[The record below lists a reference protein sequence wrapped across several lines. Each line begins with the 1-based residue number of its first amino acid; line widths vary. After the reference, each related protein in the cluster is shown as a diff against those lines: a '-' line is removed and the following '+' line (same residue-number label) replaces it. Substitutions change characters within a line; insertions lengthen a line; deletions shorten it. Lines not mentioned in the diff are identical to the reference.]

1 MRRRPVLVFSIC
13 RAAETSLPALP
24 SGVAEIAA
32 RMRLLVEASDLAQVM
47 LDRRGQVISWNRG
60 AERLMGHRPGAIV
73 GRHVST
79 LRAVDEPENA
89 NRWLDAA
96 ARDGGRED
104 EGWWVRRDGSRVW
117 MSVITTPLRDG
128 SSELCGFLCIVRDA
142 SVRRHADLALQKTAE
157 GLEQLAATDPL
168 TGLKNRREF
177 DRMLRTIP
185 REPFAVLA
193 IDIDHFKAVNDDNG
207 HDAGD
212 VLLRTIATTLA
223 LLVRGWDVLARTG
236 GDEFA
241 ALLPGAG
248 REEAAK
254 VAERMRVAMHGM
266 PSRSARISVGWA
278 SAPAGAD
285 PQTVWTVADMHLY
298 RAKRSGRD
306 QVVGS
311 EFVVD
316 DTPRISGPSNTE
328 TLTELLAGGAVDA
341 VYQPIVGLGDGHVL
355 GYEALARPAHFSAT
369 DSVETLF
376 RMARQTERI
385 CDLDWIC
392 RKAAFRD
399 AGRLPDGAT
408 LFVNVSASALLD
420 PMHDVDQL
428 LLLLRW
434 GDWTAART
442 VLELGEHEPI
452 SDLRRLAAVL
462 ARYRAEGVRF
472 ALDDVG
478 EGHSTLELLAAA
490 EPEFIKVARS
500 LTMTASRD
508 ASRAAIEAALAFGRS
523 SGAVTIAEGVEN
535 QFAADQMQSM
545 GIELGQGFGL
555 AVPTAPDATADTVA
569 GWLARS
575 ALRPLRPRAPEAR
588 P

>member
-1 MRRRPVLVFSIC
+1 MNSSPV
-13 RAAETSLPALP
+13 T
-24 SGVAEIAA
+24 EIAE
-32 RMRLLVEASDLAQVM
+32 RMRLFFEASDLAQVM
-47 LDRRGQVISWNRG
+47 LDPRGQVLSWNRG
-60 AERLMGHRPGAIV
+60 AERLMGHRPEDIV

-79 LRAVDEPENA
+79 LRAVDEPDTA
-89 NRWLDAA
+89 NRWLDAV
-96 ARDGGRED
+96 AREGGRED
-104 EGWWVRRDGSRVW
+104 EGWWVRGDGSRVW
-117 MSVITTPLRDG
+117 MNVITTPLRN
-128 SSELCGFLCIVRDA
+128 ENHQLCGFLSIVRDA
-142 SVRRHADLALQKTAE
+142 SIRRHADLALQKTADD
-157 GLEQLAATDPL
+157 LEQLAATDSL

-193 IDIDHFKAVNDDNG
+193 IDVDHFKAVNDDNG

-212 VLLRTIATTLA
+212 VHLRSIATTLS
-223 LLVRGWDVLARTG
+223 LVVRGWDVLARIG

-241 ALLPGAG
+241 VLLPGAG
-248 REEAAK
+248 ADEAAK
-254 VAERMRVAMHGM
+254 VAERMRVAVYSV
-266 PSRSARISVGWA
+266 PSSPARISVGWA

-285 PQTVWTVADMHLY
+285 PQTVWTAADMSLY

-306 QVVGS
+306 QVVGG
-311 EFVVD
+311 EFAVD
-316 DTPRISGPSNTE
+316 ETSRISVPSNTE
-328 TLTELLAGGAVDA
+328 TLAEVLAGGPLDA

-355 GYEALARPAHFSAT
+355 GYEALARPADFGAT

-376 RMARQTERI
+376 RMARQTGRI
-385 CDLDWIC
+385 RDLDWIC

-408 LFVNVSASALLD
+408 LFVNVSASAFLD

-428 LLLLRW
+428 LMLLRW
-434 GDWTAART
+434 GRWTAART

-478 EGHSTLELLAAA
+478 EGHWTLELLAAA

-508 ASRAAIEAALAFGRS
+508 ASRAAIEAALAFGRA
-523 SGAVTIAEGVEN
+523 SGAITIAEGVEN
-535 QFAADQMQSM
+535 RFAADQMQAM

-555 AVPTAPDATADTVA
+555 AVPAAGSGPAAMTELAD
-569 GWLARS
+569 G
-575 ALRPLRPRAPEAR
+575 PHFEAQ
-588 P
+588 PA

>member
-1 MRRRPVLVFSIC
+1 M
-13 RAAETSLPALP
+13 AQ
-24 SGVAEIAA
+24 
-32 RMRLLVEASDLAQVM
+32 RMRLLFEASDLAQVM
-47 LDRRGQVISWNRG
+47 LDPRGQVISWNRG
-60 AERLMGHRPGAIV
+60 AERLMGHRPEDIV
-73 GRHVST
+73 GCHVST
-79 LRAVDEPENA
+79 LRTTGEPETA
-89 NRWLDAA
+89 NRWLDAV
-96 ARDGGRED
+96 ARDGGCED

-117 MSVITTPLRDG
+117 MNVITTPLRDEG
-128 SSELCGFLCIVRDA
+128 HELCGFLSIVRDA
-142 SVRRHADLALQKTAE
+142 SARRHADLALQKTAE
-157 GLEQLAATDPL
+157 SLEQLAATDPL

-177 DRMLRTIP
+177 DRVLRTIP
-185 REPFAVLA
+185 REPFALLA
-193 IDIDHFKAVNDDNG
+193 IDIDHFKAVNDGSG

-212 VLLRTIATTLA
+212 VLLRTIATTLS
-223 LLVRGWDVLARTG
+223 LLVRAWDVLARIG
-236 GDEFA
+236 GDEFGV
-241 ALLPGAG
+241 LLPGAG
-248 REEAAK
+248 AEEAAT
-254 VAERMRVAMHGM
+254 VAERMRVAMYSV
-266 PSRSARISVGWA
+266 PSSSARISVGWA

-285 PQTVWTVADMHLY
+285 PQTVWATADTFLY

-306 QVVGS
+306 QLVGG
-311 EFVVD
+311 EFAVD

-328 TLTELLAGGAVDA
+328 TLTELLAGGPLDA
-341 VYQPIVGLGDGHVL
+341 VYQPIVGLGGGHVL

-369 DSVETLF
+369 DSVDTLF
-376 RMARQTERI
+376 RMARHTGRI
-385 CDLDWIC
+385 RDLDWIC

-434 GDWTAART
+434 ADWTAART

-452 SDLRRLAAVL
+452 SDLRRLGAVL

-478 EGHSTLELLAAA
+478 EGHSTLQLLAAA

-508 ASRAAIEAALAFGRS
+508 ASRAAIEAACAFGRS
-523 SGAVTIAEGVEN
+523 SGAVIIAAGVEN
-535 QFAADQMQSM
+535 QFAADQMQTM

-555 AVPTAPDATADTVA
+555 AVPTAPDATVDTVA
-569 GWLARS
+569 GWLARA
-575 ALRPLRPRAPEAR
+575 ALRPLRPRGLRAGGDSR
-588 P
+588 VG